1 MLHIKEI
8 SFRGLQE
15 MDVKTISELSEA
27 CSEVGLFR
35 LVEHGIEVD
44 LINDFFEK
52 SHSFFNLSLETKQL
66 YLRSK
71 EKPLG
76 FFDRELTK
84 NRADWKEIFDLG
96 QENNGKSVELET
108 PWPSVPVGFKESALR
123 WHAHCNHISLIVIQA
138 LCVSLGE
145 RPDRLSAYFE
155 PANTSFLRLNYY
167 PLCSDPAT
175 PSEDLPEQGHLG
187 IHHHTDA
194 GAVTVLLQDAVA
206 GLQFKH
212 RDAWCL
218 VPAIENELVI
228 NLGDLMQVWSNGTYK
243 SPVHRVLANSQEERF
258 SAAYFMNPIFSTD
271 CLPLLGNEP
280 KYRVLNWGEYRSK
293 RAAGDY
299 SDLGEEIQV
308 DDFKI

>member
-1 MLHIKEI
+1 
-8 SFRGLQE
+8 
-15 MDVKTISELSEA
+15 MDTKTIAELSEA

-35 LVEHGIEVD
+35 LVECGIAVD
-44 LINDFFEK
+44 QINDFFEK
-52 SHSFFNLSLETKQL
+52 SRSFFSLSPETKRV
-66 YLRSK
+66 YSRTE

-96 QENNGKSVELET
+96 VESNEKNAELET
-108 PWPSVPVGFKESALR
+108 PWPAVPSGFRESALR
-123 WHAHCNHISLIVIQA
+123 WHSLCNHISLTVIRA

-145 RPDRLSAYFE
+145 KPDRLSAYFE
-155 PANTSFLRLNYY
+155 PTNTSFLRLNYY

-175 PSEDLPEQGHLG
+175 SSEDLPEQGHLG

-194 GAVTVLLQDAVA
+194 GAVTVLLQDKVA

-212 RDAWCL
+212 HDEWCL
-218 VPAIENELVI
+218 VPTNENELVV
-228 NLGDLMQVWSNGTYK
+228 NLGDLMQVWSNGMYQ

-258 SAAYFMNPIFSTD
+258 SSAYFMNPIFSTD
-271 CLPLLGNEP
+271 CLPLLDDEP
-280 KYRVLNWGEYRSK
+280 KYKVLNWGEYRSG

-308 DDFKI
+308 DHFRL

>member
-1 MLHIKEI
+1 
-8 SFRGLQE
+8 
-15 MDVKTISELSEA
+15 MDTKTIAELSEA

-35 LVEHGIEVD
+35 LVECGIAVD
-44 LINDFFEK
+44 QIDHFFEK
-52 SHSFFNLSLETKQL
+52 SHSFFSLSPETKRA
-66 YLRSK
+66 YSRTE

-96 QENNGKSVELET
+96 LESNEKNAELET
-108 PWPSVPVGFKESALR
+108 PWPAVPVGFRDSTLR
-123 WHAHCNHISLIVIQA
+123 WYSHCNHISLTVIQA
-138 LCVSLGE
+138 LCVSLGKK
-145 RPDRLSAYFE
+145 PDRLSAYFE
-155 PANTSFLRLNYY
+155 PTNTSFLRLNYY

-194 GAVTVLLQDAVA
+194 GAVTVLLQDKVA

-212 RDAWCL
+212 RNEWCL
-218 VPAIENELVI
+218 VPTNENELVV
-228 NLGDLMQVWSNGTYK
+228 NLGDLMQVWSNGIYQ
-243 SPVHRVLANSQEERF
+243 SPVHRVLANSQVERF

-271 CLPLLGNEP
+271 CLPLREDKP
-280 KYRVLNWGEYRSK
+280 KYRVLNWGEYRSG

-308 DDFKI
+308 DHFKL